1 MTTEMF
7 TIDELLLALQD
18 AKSTDD
24 DQPDAVRMEDL
35 IAAANMGKD
44 KVRAQLIPLV
54 RAGRVECVKVRHT
67 RIDGA
72 VTWVPAYRLV
82 KDDRNN

>member
-1 MTTEMF
+1 MTDTF
-7 TIDELLLALQD
+7 TLEELLTALQG
-18 AKSTDD
+18 AATTDE
-24 DQPDAVRMEDL
+24 QPDAVRMEDL

-44 KVRAQLIPLV
+44 KVRSQLIPLV

-82 KDDRNN
+82 KDDHNN

>member
-1 MTTEMF
+1 MTDTF
-7 TIDELLLALQD
+7 TLEELLTALQG
-18 AKSTDD
+18 AMTDGD

-35 IAAANMGKD
+35 IAASPFGKD
-44 KVRAQLIPLV
+44 KLRAQLIPLI
-54 RAGRVECVKVRHT
+54 RAGSVECVKVRHT

-82 KDDRNN
+82 KHDRNN